1 MVDVTRATE
10 SKYLNSDIVK
20 NSPTKKLVIL
30 NGGEYVEGD
39 YGERFQLEC
48 EIDGKKKIWSPNK
61 DTLLN
66 LMGEFGLYT
75 ELWIGKIV
83 KLQTVKLR
91 GKDAIIGIPFEV
103 PKVSSES
110 V

>member
-10 SKYLNSDIVK
+10 SKYLNADIVK
-20 NSPTKKLVIL
+20 ESATKKLVIL

-39 YGERFQLEC
+39 YGERFQLEV

-66 LMGEFGLYT
+66 LMAVFGRNS

-83 KLQTVKLR
+83 KVQVMKLR
-91 GKDAIIGIPFEV
+91 GKDAVIGMPLEAM
-103 PKVSSES
+103 KVSSENI
-110 V
+110 